1 MAEKRKHV
9 SFFKSRQTKF
19 YTKNWENATFN
30 QSLMMIDAEKEISML
45 YDDLEDKLESL
56 KDRLLVQKSIT
67 DYFA

>member
-1 MAEKRKHV
+1 
-9 SFFKSRQTKF
+9 
-19 YTKNWENATFN
+19 
-30 QSLMMIDAEKEISML
+30 MMIDAEKEISML

>member
-19 YTKNWENATFN
+19 YTKKLRKCYI
-30 QSLMMIDAEKEISML
+30 QSKPDEDAEKEISML